1 MGNTSNR
8 RKILRLG
15 FGMMGLLA
23 LVTIVALG
31 CGTSDTSQAEP
42 AVDHTTV
49 VVSDEAGHGHEQA
62 EGSDEEHS
70 DHDLAAEVVHD
81 AREVVLTATEWAF
94 EPETITVKVGEP
106 ITLVL
111 RNDGAIEHGVEV
123 SAFGLHVHA
132 EIGATVKGSFVP
144 DKPGTYEFACEI
156 SGHREAGMIGKLVV
170 IE

>member
-1 MGNTSNR
+1 MGNTGNR
-8 RKILRLG
+8 RKVLRLG

-31 CGTSDTSQAEP
+31 CGTSGTSHVEEASDHA
-42 AVDHTTV
+42 AVEAGHD
-49 VVSDEAGHGHEQA
+49 AGHGHEQA
-62 EGSDEEHS
+62 EAADEEHS

-94 EPETITVKVGEP
+94 EPETITVEVGEP
-106 ITLVL
+106 IILVL
-111 RNDGAIEHGVEV
+111 RNEGAIEHDVEF

-132 EIGATVKGSFVP
+132 EMGTTATGSFVP
-144 DKPGTYEFACEI
+144 DKPGTFEFACEI
-156 SGHREAGMIGKLVV
+156 LGHREAGMIGKLVV